1 MTGSRIY
8 LTGFSGSGKTAV
20 GRRVARLLGWD
31 FVDTDEHIVE
41 RAGRPIEAIFAADGE
56 AAFRRLELDAVREM
70 AGRDRVVVSTGGGA
84 IVNDD
89 SRAVM
94 LGAGFVVA
102 VEARPET
109 IYARL
114 TSPVVSGFGDE
125 GGAEEMV
132 RPLLRAAEG
141 QDPLERIEALKR
153 ERQWAYASAH
163 WSVPTDGLSVEQAA
177 HEVARAWR
185 RFGVSQVQSGDP
197 LVAATVV
204 AGDTSYP
211 VIVGWDILEA
221 ELGGRIA
228 AMGLGGRAYLVCDA
242 NVLAPYGRAAQRSL
256 HQAGI
261 EAHLF
266 VFPPGEASKSLETA
280 AKVYEWLAERRVE
293 RGDTI
298 VAVGGGVAGDLAGFV
313 AATYLRGIRVVQV
326 PTTLTAMVDSSI
338 GGKTAVDLAVAKN
351 LVGAF
356 HQPALVVADASA
368 LTTLPERALRE
379 GWAEALKHGL
389 ALDEA
394 LVNVYETQADDLLAL
409 EPELTTEVIARNAG
423 IKAHVVTQ
431 DERETGGLR
440 TLLNYGHTIGHG
452 IETAAGYGRYLHGE
466 AVAIGMT
473 GAAAIGVAEG
483 LTPPDVAGRQRALI
497 ERYGLPT
504 SIAGGDIAVD
514 AVLDAMS
521 RDKKT
526 SAGQLSW
533 VLLDGVGHARVR
545 RGVSDDHVR
554 AALDALV
561 R

>member
-1 MTGSRIY
+1 MSGLRIF

-41 RAGRPIEAIFAADGE
+41 RAGQPIEAIFASDGE
-56 AAFRRLELDAVREM
+56 VAFRRLEFDVVCKM
-70 AGRDRVVVSTGGGA
+70 AGRDRVVVATGGGA
-84 IVNDD
+84 IVQNET
-89 SRAVM
+89 RAVM

-109 IYARL
+109 IYSRL
-114 TSPVVSGFGDE
+114 SAPAVTGFGD
-125 GGAEEMV
+125 GAGAEEMV
-132 RPLLRAAEG
+132 RPLLRSEEG

-177 HEVARAWR
+177 HEVARAWH
-185 RFGVSQVQSGDP
+185 RFGVSQAHPGDS

-204 AGDTSYP
+204 AGDGSYP
-211 VIVGWDILEA
+211 IVVGWGILEA
-221 ELGGRIA
+221 ELGARLAVTGFE
-228 AMGLGGRAYLVCDA
+228 GRAYLVCDA
-242 NVLAPYGRAAQRSL
+242 NVLAPYGRAVQRSL

-293 RGDTI
+293 RSDAI

-338 GGKTAVDLAVAKN
+338 GGKTAVDLVAAKN

-356 HQPALVVADASA
+356 HQPSLVVADVSA
-368 LTTLPERALRE
+368 LTTLPERELRE

-389 ALDEA
+389 ALDER
-394 LVNVYETQADDLLAL
+394 LVDIYEAQADKLLAL
-409 EPELTTEVIARNAG
+409 EPELTTEVIARNAK

-452 IETAAGYGRYLHGE
+452 IEAAAGYGRYLHGE
-466 AVAIGMT
+466 AVAVGMI

-483 LTPPDVAGRQRALI
+483 VTPTETADRQRALI

-504 SIAGGDIAVD
+504 SITGAGVDTD
-514 AVLDAMS
+514 AVREAMS

-533 VLLDGVGHARVR
+533 VLLDAVGHALLR
-545 RGVSDDHVR
+545 RDVSAAHVH
-554 AALDALV
+554 AAIEALA